1 MFFRPSFPKNAL
13 DIESNYITALSLE
26 KKAGRHIVNRMAIVP
41 VPENTIVPNF
51 SEKNIQ
57 NPEMLLNL
65 LEQAVEN
72 ADLKRR
78 KKWSIALPN
87 ETIRTALITI
97 ENPPKSKN
105 EFYEILDWKSERAF
119 GVPAE
124 ELRLAHEK
132 ISIEQPDKAKYL
144 VTAIKLSVLQEYEN
158 LFEHLRWHAGL
169 ILPRLL
175 CEMKWL
181 LTNTIG
187 DSLLIS
193 LHSDGF
199 SSAIIQ
205 SSVPSIIRNVNCA
218 WQEVEDEIYRF
229 LMFYREKFNP
239 QQEDLF
245 GILIVGDSTKAID
258 INKITTD
265 VFGYMPK
272 VLSPEDVNLYVPMI
286 NINSDTLVASAG
298 LASLAWK

>member
-1 MFFRPSFPKNAL
+1 
-13 DIESNYITALSLE
+13 
-26 KKAGRHIVNRMAIVP
+26 
-41 VPENTIVPNF
+41 
-51 SEKNIQ
+51 
-57 NPEMLLNL
+57 
-65 LEQAVEN
+65 
-72 ADLKRR
+72 
-78 KKWSIALPN
+78 
-87 ETIRTALITI
+87 
-97 ENPPKSKN
+97 
-105 EFYEILDWKSERAF
+105 
-119 GVPAE
+119 

-132 ISIEQPDKAKYL
+132 ISIDQPDKAKYL

-181 LTNTIG
+181 LTNAIG

-205 SSVPSIIRNVNCA
+205 SSAPSIIRNVNCA
-218 WQEVEDEIYRF
+218 WREVEDEIYRF

-239 QQEDLF
+239 QPEDLF
-245 GILIVGDSTKAID
+245 GILILGASAKTID

-265 VFGYMPK
+265 VFGYTPK
-272 VLSPEDVNLYVPMI
+272 VLSPEDVNLDVPVMNTNADI
-286 NINSDTLVASAG
+286 VVASAG
-298 LASLAWK
+298 LASLAWR